1 MKTNKAPADPV
12 SEGITKND
20 INAKEGKLD
29 LSSRLYAQMI
39 ERSLVSMG
47 NTARL
52 ARALKKAEDGE
63 DITISFIGGSITQ
76 GAGAEPAV
84 SECYAYKTFKGIK
97 ELLNGKD
104 NIRLCKAGIGG
115 TPSEFGVFRFER
127 DVLRMGDPDIM
138 IIEFAVNDDIDET
151 KGEAY
156 ESLIRRVLSL
166 RSEPAVILLFAVFID
181 DFNLQDSYSLIGDH
195 YALPMVSVKDAVS
208 PQFDDPENS
217 FITRQRFF
225 FDDYH
230 PTNDGHTVMADCLL
244 NLIKKVKEGKTGT
257 EKAITDPGKKP
268 LLGNDLETGFMID
281 KKDGLDK
288 AVIDA
293 GGFRATD
300 ADLQMTEFDDSSLLL
315 PVMPYNYMYDGRGNY
330 ADFIIRLK
338 CRVLVV
344 MYKDTPD
351 ESFTQAEVY
360 ADDLFL
366 RRLDPR
372 ENDWTHCNTKLLI
385 HEKESRE
392 HTVRISIPKDKR
404 NMKFTILG
412 FGAVK

>member
-1 MKTNKAPADPV
+1 METKKAPADPV
-12 SEGITKND
+12 FESITRND
-20 INAKEGKLD
+20 INAREGKLD
-29 LSSRLYAQMI
+29 FSSLLYAQMI

-47 NTARL
+47 NTERL
-52 ARALKKAEDGE
+52 IRALKKASDGE

-97 ELLNGKD
+97 ELYSGKD
-104 NIRLCKAGIGG
+104 NIHLCKAGIGG

-151 KGEAY
+151 KGVAY
-156 ESLIRRVLSL
+156 ESLIRRVLNL
-166 RSEPAVILLFAVFID
+166 KSEPAVILLFSVFID

-208 PQFDDPENS
+208 PQFDDPKNC
-217 FITRQRFF
+217 FITRDRFF
-225 FDDYH
+225 FDNYH

-244 NLIKKVKEGKTGT
+244 NLIKKINEGRTGKT
-257 EKAITDPGKKP
+257 ITDPAKMP
-268 LLGNDLETGFMID
+268 LLGNDFETGFLID
-281 KKDGLDK
+281 KRDVFDNAL
-288 AVIDA
+288 IDE
-293 GGFRATD
+293 GSFTATD
-300 ADLQMTEFDDSSLLL
+300 TDLQMTEFDDSSFLL
-315 PVMPYNYMYDGRGNY
+315 PVMPNNYMYDGSGNY
-330 ADFIIRLK
+330 ADFIIKLK
-338 CRVLVV
+338 CRILVV

-360 ADDLFL
+360 LDDQFL
-366 RRLDPR
+366 RLLDPR

-385 HEKESRE
+385 REKESRE
-392 HTVRISIPKDKR
+392 HTVRISIPKEKR
-404 NMKFTILG
+404 NMQFTILG

>member
-1 MKTNKAPADPV
+1 MDINKAPADPV
-12 SEGITKND
+12 VEGITKND
-20 INAKEGKLD
+20 INAREGKLD
-29 LSSRLYAQMI
+29 FSSLLYAQMI
-39 ERSLVSMG
+39 ERSPVSFG
-47 NTARL
+47 NTERL
-52 ARALKKAEDGE
+52 IKALKKASDGD
-63 DITISFIGGSITQ
+63 DITVSFIGGSITQ

-84 SECYAYKTFKGIK
+84 SECYAYKTYKGIK

-104 NIRLCKAGIGG
+104 NIHLCKAGIGG

-156 ESLIRRVLSL
+156 ESLIRRVLNL
-166 RSEPAVILLFAVFID
+166 KSEPAVILLFAVFID

-195 YALPMVSVKDAVS
+195 YGLPMVSVKDAVS
-208 PQFDDPENS
+208 PQFDDPKKC
-217 FITRQRFF
+217 FIKRERFF
-225 FDDYH
+225 FDNYH

-244 NLIKKVKEGKTGT
+244 NLIKKVKEGRTET
-257 EKAITDPGKKP
+257 EKNITDFAKKP
-268 LLGNDLETGFMID
+268 LLGNDFETGFIID
-281 KKDGLDK
+281 KKDVFDN

-293 GGFRATD
+293 GGFTATD
-300 ADLQMTEFDDSSLLL
+300 TDLQTTEFDDSSLPL
-315 PVMPYNYMYDGRGNY
+315 PVMPNNYMYDGNGNY
-330 ADFIIRLK
+330 ADFSIKLK
-338 CRVLVV
+338 CRILVV

-351 ESFTQAEVY
+351 GSFTRAEVY
-360 ADDLFL
+360 LDDQFL
-366 RRLDPR
+366 RQLDPR